1 MRTKRKRCI
10 AASLIVVSMLTS
22 CSVKKTSSTNIPTA
36 SDNVSNTSDVTEN
49 STAAASKSGY
59 ENSENL
65 NFDNAIIDVP
75 EVSEVKVVDFERM
88 DWTKTELLNSV
99 VECANKFADVYDI
112 DHINTSDLEI
122 IYHDEIEDCGHG
134 EMVGR
139 NLVQVYNKNKKN
151 GLSVGY
157 NHFSCFFRARL
168 ETADIS
174 SLGAYT
180 YFTSD
185 SDRSIYNEATKLAS
199 KVTSDYKAFFYNPD
213 LEMIPFQY
221 VVDDNKKNF
230 RYAVQYNGLLLN
242 PEIYDS
248 VDRDDPQA
256 YGVPNYSTI
265 IADNNDAPL
274 MLQSYYNWKVKEK
287 ETYTEWLSFEE
298 ARDIVDEKISK
309 SARFNVSR
317 VDLMYSMKEVRDGS
331 EEGYALSFSGDPSWI
346 FTVNS
351 TGLGEYP
358 RLAFLVNAVTG
369 EFSAYSVS
377 TI

>member
-10 AASLIVVSMLTS
+10 AASLIMVSLLTG
-22 CSVKKTSSTNIPTA
+22 CSVKKPSSPNMPNA
-36 SDNVSNTSDVTEN
+36 SDNSSNTSDVTEN
-49 STAAASKSGY
+49 NTAAASKIGY
-59 ENSENL
+59 ENSPNL
-65 NFDNAIIDVP
+65 NFDNAVINIP

-99 VECANKFADVYDI
+99 VECANKFADIHDI
-112 DHINTSDLEI
+112 EHINTSDLEI

-134 EMVGR
+134 ETVGR
-139 NLVQVYNKNKKN
+139 NLTQIHTKDNDQLYA
-151 GLSVGY
+151 SY
-157 NHFSCFFRARL
+157 NHYSCFFRARL

-174 SLGAYT
+174 LLEAYT

-185 SDRSIYNEATKLAS
+185 NDKSIYKEATELAS
-199 KVTSDYKAFFYNPD
+199 KVISDYKAFFYNTD
-213 LEMIPFQY
+213 FEMIPFQY
-221 VVDDNKKNF
+221 VVDDNKKTF
-230 RYAVQYNGLLLN
+230 RYAVKYNGLLLN
-242 PEIYDS
+242 PEIYGS
-248 VDRDDPQA
+248 VDRDDLQA

-265 IADNNDAPL
+265 IADNNDVPI
-274 MLQSYYNWKVKEK
+274 MLQSYYSWKVKEK

-331 EEGYALSFSGDPSWI
+331 KDGHALSFSGDPSWI

-358 RLAFLVNAVTG
+358 RLAFLVNAITG
-369 EFSAYSVS
+369 EFSAYSVL
-377 TI
+377 